1 MNSKIIKHWIVD
13 NSPQGLEK
21 LAIASNISSE
31 TLKRVMC
38 GNYVIKTHDNLKKL
52 ATALGC
58 TVEELLKKDEQAS

>member
-1 MNSKIIKHWIVD
+1 MNSKLIKHWLVD
-13 NSPQGLEK
+13 NGPQGLEK
-21 LAIASNISSE
+21 LAIAAGISSE

-38 GNYVIKTHDNLKKL
+38 GLYVVKKPENLKKL